1 MLQGK
6 VGFNTTSNA
15 LDEMKVGA
23 AAINSN
29 AIMQKYN
36 EDALT
41 NWNDNVLE
49 ACPNCGRT
57 FLPDRLIIHMRS
69 CNKKI

>member
-1 MLQGK
+1 MLAGK
-6 VGFNTTSNA
+6 GFNTTSNA
-15 LDEMKVGA
+15 IDEMRVGA
-23 AAINSN
+23 LALNSN
-29 AIMQKYN
+29 SAMQKYN

-57 FLPDRLIIHMRS
+57 FLPDRLVIHLKS
-69 CNKKI
+69 CKK